1 MPKDFAHDNHYIT
14 RALKMKDKSRRRAG
28 KPFIFPLRR
37 LEKKDYIP
45 ILSLKMTK
53 KEKKEVIKG
62 VLKLIMI
69 AASIKFMFMIDSM
82 LEFVVDTIGKGMI
95 QESVREFSHSSR
107 FKKCLLFINSTKFS
121 KMFIELYS

>member
-107 FKKCLLFINSTKFS
+107 FKKCLLFINSKKFS
-121 KMFIELYS
+121 